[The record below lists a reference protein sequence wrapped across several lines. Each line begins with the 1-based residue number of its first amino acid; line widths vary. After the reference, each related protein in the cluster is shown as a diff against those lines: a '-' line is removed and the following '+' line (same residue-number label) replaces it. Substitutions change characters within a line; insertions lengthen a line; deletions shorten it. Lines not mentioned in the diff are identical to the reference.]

1 MNVGIT
7 VDTYDPSTQEAQKFK
22 VILNY
27 LSNSRLMRPCLEKIG
42 QHPSAYRVADES
54 HFFRFFC
61 FFCFIVLFLFFV
73 F

>member
-27 LSNSRLMRPCLEKIG
+27 LVRLRSVSYLR
-42 QHPSAYRVADES
+42 Q
-54 HFFRFFC
+54 
-61 FFCFIVLFLFFV
+61 
-73 F
+73 